1 MYMALTAGLFLSL
14 FAVLLLLL
22 VPAGVYGTS
31 PAAITADMV
40 RRRLEEKLLEGEKS
54 ARLAVIK
61 RSPGD
66 IIKTGLLI
74 GLGLGFLTL
83 LLGYHFIGM
92 LAIPLAVGVTI
103 IGIYMAEYGAHN
115 EFKSWQSRFFEG
127 MPVLVDFV
135 PAFLEVGSI
144 NTREALNLTV
154 PFLPEPLK
162 TEVTTA
168 LNKIRRTNKVKEAM
182 DTIASRAKHP
192 VADSV
197 CFRLSANW
205 NNMQPEMFDDLGD
218 EMEDIQEMAATRA
231 TTLKGGM
238 FAMIGVV
245 GLLGALL
252 IYGYPG
258 WLYTKELIGGG
269 FGI

>member
-1 MYMALTAGLFLSL
+1 MVLTAGLFLSL
-14 FAVLLLLL
+14 LVALFLLL
-22 VPAGVYGTS
+22 VPSGVYGTS
-31 PAAITADMV
+31 PAGITVDIA
-40 RRRLEEKLLEGEKS
+40 RRRLLQKLLEGEKA

-61 RSPGD
+61 RAPSD

-74 GLGLGFLTL
+74 GLGLGLLAL
-83 LLGYHFIGM
+83 LLGHHFIGV

-103 IGIYMAEYGAHN
+103 AGIYLAEYGAYN
-115 EFKSWQSRFFEG
+115 EFKAWQARFFEG

-144 NTREALNLTV
+144 NTREALNLTI

-162 TEVTTA
+162 TEVTTV
-168 LNKIRRTNKVKEAM
+168 LDKIRRTNKVKEAL
-182 DTIASRAKHP
+182 DSLASRAKHP

-197 CFRLSANW
+197 CFRLAANW

-218 EMEDIQEMAATRA
+218 EMVDIQEMSATRA

-238 FAMIGVV
+238 FALIAVV
-245 GLLGALL
+245 GLLGAFL

-258 WLYTKELIGGG
+258 WQYTKELIGGG